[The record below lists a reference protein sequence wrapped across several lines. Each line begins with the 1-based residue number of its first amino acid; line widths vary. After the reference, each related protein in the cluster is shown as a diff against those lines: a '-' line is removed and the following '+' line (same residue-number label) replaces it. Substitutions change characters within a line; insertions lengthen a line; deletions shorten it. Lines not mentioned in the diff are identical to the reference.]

1 MCEVI
6 ERFLDVKVVS
16 FISDELF
23 SFWAMFALGWDIYI
37 NDNCVV
43 VCYAVYYI

>member
-16 FISDELF
+16 YD
-23 SFWAMFALGWDIYI
+23 ACPRLGPRLLATGI
-37 NDNCVV
+37 
-43 VCYAVYYI
+43 

>member
-16 FISDELF
+16 FISDEF
-23 SFWAMFALGWDIYI
+23 VSFTLGRCLRLGEIFTSMI
-37 NDNCVV
+37 TVL
-43 VCYAVYYI
+43 

>member
-16 FISDELF
+16 FISDEIL
-23 SFWAMFALGWDIYI
+23 SFRVMFAF
-37 NDNCVV
+37 V
-43 VCYAVYYI
+43 

>member
-16 FISDELF
+16 FISDEMF
-23 SFWAMFALGWDIYI
+23 SFRAMFAFG
-37 NDNCVV
+37 
-43 VCYAVYYI
+43 

>member
-1 MCEVI
+1 MCKVI

-23 SFWAMFALGWDIYI
+23 VLGD
-37 NDNCVV
+37 
-43 VCYAVYYI
+43 VCAWVRYLHQ

>member
-6 ERFLDVKVVS
+6 ERFLDAKVVS
-16 FISDELF
+16 FISDEMF
-23 SFWAMFALGWDIYI
+23 SFWAMFAPGRDVYI
-37 NDNCVV
+37 SDDCAV